1 MKKAFIFGIY
11 FSTTCLFAQLPK
23 YESRTAL
30 SDSVNAKE
38 DESAALLSPDGNTLY
53 FVRSFYKD
61 NVGGSA
67 GNQDIYFS
75 RKKQD
80 GTWSMAQNIGA
91 PLNDEFHNS
100 VCGISR
106 DGKKLYLNN
115 IKVRQ
120 DKVIPGIS
128 VSVLGE
134 EGWGIPTPLS
144 NYDFPEKGFFQPYV
158 SPDEDYAIVSF
169 EGPNSEG
176 MEDLYIMRKNA
187 EGKFANPIH
196 MGEKLNSS
204 GFETSPIVAQDGK
217 TIYFSSNGFG
227 GQGDGDIYKATRLDE
242 TWTNWSAPENLGSR
256 INTIGFDGSFNLNA
270 ENHAYYISGEG
281 AAGPGNIFVI
291 SMTPPP
297 PPPPPAINYD
307 SIAAAKRAEE
317 ERLKAMT
324 PPPPKPVR
332 VDTFGVALFEFNSIV
347 INPNSKESLAFV
359 VKRLKKNRKY
369 RIQVEGHTDGKG
381 TEEYNQK
388 LSERRANS
396 VKRFLI
402 KNGIAANRIKTQ
414 GFGELNPIADNET
427 DEGRAENRRVEVKYF
442 LK

>member
-1 MKKAFIFGIY
+1 MKKALLFSLIF
-11 FSTTCLFAQLPK
+11 SSSLAFAQK
-23 YESRTAL
+23 ARYESRTAL

-38 DESAALLSPDGNTLY
+38 DESAALLSPDGQTLY

-61 NVGGSA
+61 NVGGST

-75 RKKQD
+75 KKRAD
-80 GTWSMAQNIGA
+80 GMWTAAQNIGT
-91 PLNDEFHNS
+91 PLNDDFHNAI
-100 VCGISR
+100 CGISK

-128 VSVLGE
+128 VSTLAE
-134 EGWGIPTPLS
+134 EEWSMPVSIS
-144 NYDFPEKGFFQPYV
+144 SYEFPEKGFFQTFV
-158 SPDEDYAIVSF
+158 SPDEDYALVSF

-176 MEDLYIMRKNA
+176 LEDLYVMKKNA

-196 MGEKLNSS
+196 MGDKINSS
-204 GFETSPIVAQDGK
+204 GFETSPIVSADGK
-217 TIYFSSNGFG
+217 TLYFSSNGFG
-227 GQGDGDIYKATRLDE
+227 GQGDGDIYKATRLDD

-256 INTIGFDGSFNLNA
+256 INTIGFDGSFNLDA
-270 ENHAYYISGEG
+270 ENNAYYISGEG
-281 AAGPGNIFVI
+281 AAGPGNVFVI

-297 PPPPPAINYD
+297 PPPPPTINYD
-307 SIAAAKRAEE
+307 SIAAAKKAEE
-317 ERLKAMT
+317 ERLKALAAAQ
-324 PPPPKPVR
+324 KPVR
-332 VDTFGVALFEFNSIV
+332 VDTFGRALFEFNSIV
-347 INPNSKESLAFV
+347 INPGSIESLQFV

-369 RIQVEGHTDGKG
+369 RIQVEGHTDAKG
-381 TEEYNQK
+381 SEEYNQK

-396 VKRFLI
+396 VKRFLV
-402 KNGIAANRIKTQ
+402 KNGISANRIKTQ

-427 DEGRAENRRVEVKYF
+427 DAGRAENRRVEVKYF